1 MEMLGDMEE
10 EDNDEVGAVL
20 LWLILDGRLLLLLLP
35 PVIGVFGVGDVGE
48 SLLFS
53 T

>member
-20 LWLILDGRLLLLLLP
+20 LWLILDGRLLLLLP